1 MANNRIARTNDD
13 IQRVLSELLRSVK
26 DPRVQQGMLSV
37 TRVET
42 TGDLRYAKVWIS
54 VYGLQDEKEFRR
66 GLKSASGWL
75 RRELAEWEK
84 LGKPLMITEYGAD
97 TVAGLHDTTPVMFT
111 EEYQLEYYRM
121 NNQILD
127 EFPFV
132 VGEHAWNFADFAT
145 GQGVNRVQ
153 GNKKGLFT
161 RDRRPKLAAHYF
173 KERWHAVPDYDY
185 KKTNKKENNVK

>member
-54 VYGLQDEKEFRR
+54 VYGLQDEKDFRR

-75 RRELAEWEK
+75 RKELAKSLSLRYTPELVFE
-84 LGKPLMITEYGAD
+84 LDHSIEYGAHISSLLNELD
-97 TVAGLHDTTPVMFT
+97 IRPDEEAGD
-111 EEYQLEYYRM
+111 EEQ
-121 NNQILD
+121 
-127 EFPFV
+127 
-132 VGEHAWNFADFAT
+132 
-145 GQGVNRVQ
+145 
-153 GNKKGLFT
+153 
-161 RDRRPKLAAHYF
+161 
-173 KERWHAVPDYDY
+173 
-185 KKTNKKENNVK
+185 